1 MSKLTFFV
9 VGYCPQGRAQRSSQ
23 PFFISIFE
31 NYSSR
36 MFNMISIEAFTKS
49 NFFVPLS
56 LPNFKSSE
64 IMNVCE
70 RMLSIEL
77 QPRAPNSINSWIDD
91 NELEYQPY
99 LL

>member
-1 MSKLTFFV
+1 MSKLTIFV
-9 VGYCPQGRAQRSSQ
+9 VGYCPQGTEQRSSQ

-31 NYSSR
+31 NYLYH

-64 IMNVCE
+64 IMNVGE
-70 RMLSIEL
+70 RMMSIQL
-77 QPRAPNSINSWIDD
+77 QRRRILASKAR
-91 NELEYQPY
+91 
-99 LL
+99 